1 MTRSAIRH
9 TLSALAAV
17 ALVSAF
23 SGNPASAQEDLKS
36 IMAGVKAHNSQEDL
50 KSIMGG
56 VKAHVIREQRSLA
69 AQQSPASTGGFR
81 PNSLRIGTGNFSEL
95 IGNLTRI
102 SGNEV
107 ANIALSD
114 AIPLRCESSP
124 YGIFGKDTP
133 RSGCHG

>member
-69 AQQSPASTGGFR
+69 AQQSPASR
-81 PNSLRIGTGNFSEL
+81 KMQGTFADPASKMGLGSIFAHVNQRVSAKFPTHRNREFF
-95 IGNLTRI
+95 G
-102 SGNEV
+102 
-107 ANIALSD
+107 AN
-114 AIPLRCESSP
+114 RESYSHIRQR
-124 YGIFGKDTP
+124 GRKH
-133 RSGCHG
+133 RSQ